1 MNNSSKRNHS
11 LLNGFTIVP
20 TEFVYLVNEVRK
32 TQKNLNDKSLVNYVF
47 HSEVIELK
55 KLEDKLD
62 EYLNGLEG

>member
-11 LLNGFTIVP
+11 LLDGFTIVP

-62 EYLNGLEG
+62 EYLNGLKG

>member
-1 MNNSSKRNHS
+1 MNNSSKRSHS
-11 LLNGFTIVP
+11 LLDGFTIVP
-20 TEFVYLVNEVRK
+20 IEFVYLVNEVRK

>member
-11 LLNGFTIVP
+11 LLDGFTIVP

-32 TQKNLNDKSLVNYVF
+32 TQKNLNHKSLVNYVF

>member
-1 MNNSSKRNHS
+1 MNNSSKRNRS
-11 LLNGFTIVP
+11 LLDGFTIVP

-47 HSEVIELK
+47 HSKVIELK

>member
-1 MNNSSKRNHS
+1 MNNSSKRSHS

-32 TQKNLNDKSLVNYVF
+32 TQKNLNDKSLLNYVF

>member
-32 TQKNLNDKSLVNYVF
+32 TQKNLNDKSLLNYVF

>member
-20 TEFVYLVNEVRK
+20 TEFVYLANEVRK

-47 HSEVIELK
+47 HPEVIELK

>member
-11 LLNGFTIVP
+11 LLDGFTIVP

>member
-11 LLNGFTIVP
+11 LLDGFTIVP

-32 TQKNLNDKSLVNYVF
+32 TQKNLNDKSLLNYVF